1 MLDRTSPIDIDK
13 NADTEF
19 VNTIVDSNLGDFEN
33 KVGMVGG
40 VGIGTAQKA
49 NYINYN
55 EDKQVEREWGFER
68 LLHEERDVW
77 EIEKPYMNFYR
88 PNFKC
93 YVTADIGNVRVETAV
108 GRSTP
113 KDATFTGNVVVH
125 IVPEGSGGIKESHIY
140 LDDIVFLSER
150 SQLSTSGPV
159 EFVSEDVRMLGTG
172 MELIYND
179 QLKRLEYLRI
189 FELESLRGKS
199 SQMSLSSSEQKQ
211 PAPASTGR
219 VPAAQTSKPVV
230 AKDLPET
237 QVTAIPPQGEQKQ
250 GEYYKCVFNKNVVI
264 DSPEQLVFAGDR
276 VCINDIFWSK
286 ASENRSS
293 QTNVQASEQ
302 NPQRVEQN
310 RLHTEQSRPG
320 AKQNRRS
327 EEQTTISNVPPAG
340 AHDPNTS
347 SEETVV
353 TCDGGFVVV
362 PVNSARSREILGE
375 TGTGME
381 DIYSRLPDEFNH
393 LGQRTALIA
402 GEINYNA
409 STGGSVVN
417 GASELKFYTT
427 DVFRSETETTSV
439 PVSVTSQQR
448 VRFSPAS
455 NQVIFEGNCLCIM
468 QREDPNFNQTY
479 TLSAP
484 KLTIDLLEDANGRPS
499 ESAAKIK
506 HFTAEGGLARLRSL
520 KKAGKELLNG
530 IELEAVKFD
539 YDPAQGLFIAT
550 GPGVIQVNNSK
561 VTDTGADKFS
571 LRKPCYAFLR
581 EFDTLKYFFE
591 KNQIIADAPSPG
603 LLIDYFPVVDGQAQY
618 DRQATFTAPHVQANL
633 AETPEG
639 HLKLSTFS
647 TTGGIVYR
655 DEQDKNFD
663 GSKLFYDADKSLV
676 TVRGDESLPCHF
688 NGASVDAIEWNLKT
702 DRFKFEITAPGAL

>member
-19 VNTIVDSNLGDFEN
+19 VNAIVDSNLDDFEG
-33 KVGMVGG
+33 KVGMVGE
-40 VGIGTAQKA
+40 VGIGTIQDAK
-49 NYINYN
+49 YIDYN
-55 EDKQVEREWGFER
+55 ENKEVEREWGFRR
-68 LLHEERDVW
+68 LLHEVRNVW

-93 YVTADIGNVRVETAV
+93 YVTADIGKVRVETAV

-125 IVPEGSGGIKESHIY
+125 ILPEGSGSIKESRIY
-140 LDDIVFLSER
+140 LNDIVFLSER

-159 EFVSEDVRMLGTG
+159 KFVSEDVQMLGTG

-189 FELESLRGKS
+189 IELESLRGKS

-219 VPAAQTSKPVV
+219 VPATQASKPVV
-230 AKDLPET
+230 AKSRPKT
-237 QVTAIPPQGEQKQ
+237 QVAAIQPPSEQKQ

-286 ASENRSS
+286 ASEDRSGKTKS
-293 QTNVQASEQ
+293 QA
-302 NPQRVEQN
+302 VEQN
-310 RLHTEQSRPG
+310 QQSVEPSQPGPEQNQQSG
-320 AKQNRRS
+320 
-327 EEQTTISNVPPAG
+327 EQTTISNVASDD
-340 AHDPNTS
+340 ANDPNTS

-362 PVNSARSREILGE
+362 PVNSARAREILNE
-375 TGTGME
+375 TNTTME

-393 LGQRTALIA
+393 IGQRTALIA
-402 GEINYNA
+402 REINYNA

-417 GASELKFYTT
+417 GASELKFYTN
-427 DVFRSETETTSV
+427 DVFRSETEMAPV
-439 PVSVTSQQR
+439 PVNVTSQKQ
-448 VRFSPAS
+448 VRFLPAS
-455 NQVIFEGNCLCIM
+455 NQVVFEGNCLCTM
-468 QREDPNFNQTY
+468 QRQDPNFSQTY

-520 KKAGKELLNG
+520 KKAGQELLNG

-539 YDPAQGLFIAT
+539 YDPVQGLFVAT

-663 GSKLFYDADKSLV
+663 GSKLFYDADKSLI
-676 TVRGDESLPCHF
+676 TVHGDESWPCHF

-702 DRFKFEITAPGAL
+702 DRFRFEITAPGAL